1 MLLGLNGATIMH
13 TPWDVELD
21 LAARAG
27 FAATEARHTKVRDFL
42 ASHSLSDACAMLD
55 AAGLARGPLNALLDG
70 VFGRT
75 PAEVDAEC
83 AWLCGLAGEFQM
95 PGIVVT
101 PGPRPSEAQWADVR
115 QAAVSTFQRLGRIG
129 EEHGVDIGVEFIG
142 LVGAAMTTL
151 EQACEVVQA
160 VARENVRLVLDLF
173 SLFSGGSSLEAIGDI
188 EPESI
193 LVVHVA
199 DCPDPK
205 QGPIGRF
212 DRLQPGDGVAPLRKM
227 LQAVQATGYQ
237 GLVCVEVFNQGVW
250 AQDPWDVSRLAYQ
263 RMTALTEGL

>member
-13 TPWDVELD
+13 TPWDSELD

-27 FAATEARHTKVRDFL
+27 FAATEARHVKVRDFL

-55 AAGLARGPLNALLDG
+55 AAGLVRGPLNALLDG
-70 VFGRT
+70 VFGRG
-75 PAEVDAEC
+75 PADVDAEC
-83 AWLCGLAGEFQM
+83 AWLCKLASEFNM

-101 PGPRPSEAQWADVR
+101 PGPRPSHASWADVR
-115 QAAVSTFQRLGRIG
+115 QAAVLAFQRLGRIG

-142 LVGAAMTTL
+142 LAGATMTTL
-151 EQACEVVQA
+151 EQAYEVVQA
-160 VARENVRLVLDLF
+160 VDAENVRLVLDLF
-173 SLFSGGSSLEAIGDI
+173 SLFSGGSSVDAIGNI
-188 EPESI
+188 EPSRM

-227 LQAVQATGYQ
+227 LQTVRATGYE
-237 GLVCVEVFNQGVW
+237 GLVCVEVFNQSVW
-250 AQDPWDVSRLAYQ
+250 AQDPWDVSRLAYA
-263 RMTALTEGL
+263 RMTELVEGL